1 MMYVLLIYSFNNQ
14 LRFNQAGEF
23 NLPVGK
29 RDFNARMEKK
39 LSRFL
44 HRIKNRDYTYVN
56 MDFRRFPL
64 EDMEKGSFIYADPPY
79 LITCATYN
87 ERSGWG
93 EQDERELLEFLDR
106 AHKLG
111 LKFALSNVISSK
123 GRENDL
129 LLQWT
134 KQNKDKYKVIHLD
147 YHYANS
153 NYHTKDRAKKA
164 DEVLVINY

>member
-1 MMYVLLIYSFNNQ
+1 MY
-14 LRFNQAGEF
+14 
-23 NLPVGK
+23 K
-29 RDFNARMEKK
+29 R
-39 LSRFL
+39 
-44 HRIKNRDYTYVN
+44 
-56 MDFRRFPL
+56 
-64 EDMEKGSFIYADPPY
+64 
-79 LITCATYN
+79 
-87 ERSGWG
+87 
-93 EQDERELLEFLDR
+93 Q
-106 AHKLG
+106 
-111 LKFALSNVISSK
+111 KFALSNVISSK